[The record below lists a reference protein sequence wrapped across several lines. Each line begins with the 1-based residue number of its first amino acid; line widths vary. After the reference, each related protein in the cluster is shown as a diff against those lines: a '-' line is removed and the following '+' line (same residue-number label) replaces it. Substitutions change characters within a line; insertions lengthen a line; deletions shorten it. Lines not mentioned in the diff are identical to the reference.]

1 MSALC
6 RAKTSEEK
14 FMPYLRD
21 EKLVRQWAVPGT
33 EGLEHRI
40 GGLEKE
46 DVTGNVSYDPENHQK
61 MVKIREEKVERI
73 ADFIPRAIHG
83 LR

>member
-1 MSALC
+1 
-6 RAKTSEEK
+6 
-14 FMPYLRD
+14 MPYLRD
-21 EKLVRQWAVPGT
+21 ENLVRQWATPGT

-46 DVTGNVSYDPENHQK
+46 AVTGNVSYDPENHQN

-73 ADFIPRAIHG
+73 AQFVPKSLAPNC
-83 LR
+83 